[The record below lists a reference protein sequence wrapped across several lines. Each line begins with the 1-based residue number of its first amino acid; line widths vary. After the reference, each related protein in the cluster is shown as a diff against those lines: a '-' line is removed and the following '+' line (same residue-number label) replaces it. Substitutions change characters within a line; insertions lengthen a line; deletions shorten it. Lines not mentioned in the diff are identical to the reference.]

1 MKNATCSI
9 HWCSGTGDVSP
20 ALRIRCSSSS
30 IPSPNVFS
38 SWWCRAWM
46 FPELVAMTSLELIIG
61 GEYMASPIVVWGVL
75 VFFNVLVLLFEVR
88 EGLLSL

>member
-1 MKNATCSI
+1 
-9 HWCSGTGDVSP
+9 
-20 ALRIRCSSSS
+20 
-30 IPSPNVFS
+30 
-38 SWWCRAWM
+38 M